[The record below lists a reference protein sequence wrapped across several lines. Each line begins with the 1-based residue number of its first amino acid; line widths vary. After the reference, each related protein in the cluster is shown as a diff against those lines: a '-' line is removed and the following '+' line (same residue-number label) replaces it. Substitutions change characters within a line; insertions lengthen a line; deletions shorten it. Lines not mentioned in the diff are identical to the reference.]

1 MMTATLPDVSDADK
15 ARFKTLWLDQNVT
28 PLEAAQLMG
37 WPRTTARSRAQ
48 RMGLPN
54 KVPLTALPSVR
65 AAENLDVIRTM
76 RAAGSPLEVIGK
88 AIGVNRRYI
97 AALLV
102 LHPDIKPLRSPRKAP
117 VAKAA
122 PTDPKGRQSPQATPG
137 NAPMRYDFR
146 AAPVRFIQQDRD
158 LPPIGQRILAEL
170 TQRPLSTMTLATVL
184 GEKEAIVGQAL
195 SVLRYEAKVSAADG
209 ANIRQTVWS
218 VAA

>member
-1 MMTATLPDVSDADK
+1 
-15 ARFKTLWLDQNVT
+15 
-28 PLEAAQLMG
+28 
-37 WPRTTARSRAQ
+37 
-48 RMGLPN
+48 
-54 KVPLTALPSVR
+54 
-65 AAENLDVIRTM
+65 
-76 RAAGSPLEVIGK
+76 
-88 AIGVNRRYI
+88 
-97 AALLV
+97 
-102 LHPDIKPLRSPRKAP
+102 
-117 VAKAA
+117 
-122 PTDPKGRQSPQATPG
+122 
-137 NAPMRYDFR
+137 MRYDFR